1 MEMEKLVLLLVGG
14 VIGFIASI
22 AKDYFVEKTKKKIK
36 TPFIKLIKSP
46 IFASPLGDVRGISSV
61 G

>member
-36 TPFIKLIKSP
+36 ENLIM
-46 IFASPLGDVRGISSV
+46 I
-61 G
+61 